1 MPPSPAPLNVLFAT
15 SEIYPLVKTGGLA
28 DVSASL
34 PEALRTL
41 GADVRVLLP
50 GYPLVMKGLPAKW
63 VAAVGVFEFGEVRI
77 LSSVLPSGVPALV
90 VDYPPLFQR
99 DGGPYLDRHGHDWQ
113 DNAFRFGLLSRV
125 AGILAGGQSPLE
137 WRPDVLHCNDWQTG
151 LAPAY
156 LHFQPGPRAATVM
169 TIHNLAYQGVF
180 PLATALKLGLPPES
194 MGMEG
199 VEYYGKMSFLKAG
212 LYYSDVITT
221 VSPTYA
227 EEIRTDALGF
237 GMQGLLQQRRESLHG
252 ILNGIDVHAWNPE
265 ADPHLAA
272 PFGVEHLHGKA
283 ENKRALQERLG
294 LKANARIPLLAI
306 VSRLTHQKGLD
317 LVLEAAAELLKTP
330 VQLAL
335 LGDGDKHLEQAFLGL
350 EESHPGQVAVH
361 IGYNEGLAH
370 LAEAGADLFLMPSR
384 FEPCG
389 LNQMYSM
396 HYGTPPVV
404 YATGGLADTVVDCTP
419 ETLAD
424 GTATGFVFDTLTA
437 GGLVAAVRRAL
448 DVFKDK
454 KAWQQLQHNGM
465 KADFSWER
473 SAAAY
478 LDLYRKTIQSRQKNG

>member
-1 MPPSPAPLNVLFAT
+1 MPPSPAPLKVLFAT

-50 GYPLVMKGLPAKW
+50 GYPLVMKGLPTKW
-63 VAAVGVFEFGEVRI
+63 VAATGVFEFGEVRI

-99 DGGPYLDRHGHDWQ
+99 DGGPYLDRHGHDWH

-125 AGILAGGQSPLE
+125 AAILAGGQSPLD
-137 WRPDVLHCNDWQTG
+137 WRPDVLHCNDWQAG

-156 LHFQPGPRAATVM
+156 LHYQPAPHAATVM
-169 TIHNLAYQGVF
+169 TLHNLAYQGVF
-180 PLATALKLGLPPES
+180 PLGTALKLGLPPES

-199 VEYYGKMSFLKAG
+199 VEYYGEMSFLKAG
-212 LYYSDVITT
+212 LHYSDAITT

-227 EEIRTDALGF
+227 REIQTDALGF
-237 GMQGLLQQRRESLHG
+237 GLQGLLQQRQERLSG

-272 PFGVEHLHGKA
+272 PFGVKNLKAKA
-283 ENKRALQERLG
+283 ENKRALQETLG
-294 LKANARIPLLAI
+294 LKVNAKIPLLAV
-306 VSRLTHQKGLD
+306 VSRLTHQKGQD
-317 LVLEAAAELLKTP
+317 LILEAAEALLKTP

-335 LGDGDKHLEQAFLGL
+335 LGGGDKHLEQAFLGL
-350 EESHPGQVAVH
+350 EEAHPGQVAVH

-370 LAEAGADLFLMPSR
+370 LTEAGADLFLMPSR

-437 GGLVAAVRRAL
+437 GGLTEAVQRAL
-448 DVFKDK
+448 ELFKDK
-454 KAWQQLQHNGM
+454 KAWQQLQLNGM

-478 LDLYRKTIQSRQKNG
+478 LDLYRKLIR